1 MPINLSS
8 YTSVETGLFVRIQ
21 VDEYRTGTSGSYT
34 SEVLK
39 FSDYIRPI
47 TIDSESYTGLG
58 RLLSISDSASELTP
72 SSGQLTIGLSGI
84 PNSSIA
90 EILNSKIKG
99 SPIEVWRVFFDP
111 VTGAQLSIT
120 GNPAGRFFGIVDN
133 YSLDEEFD
141 YDNRTSSNRII
152 MTCSSVITVLDNK
165 VTGRRTNPVDQK
177 FFYPSDLSMDRV
189 PNLKDSY
196 YNFGGPV

>member
-1 MPINLSS
+1 MTIDLSS
-8 YTSVETGLFVRIQ
+8 YDAVETGLFVRIQ
-21 VDEYRTGTSGSYT
+21 VDEYRTTAGGAYSA
-34 SEVLK
+34 EVLK

-58 RLLSISDSASELTP
+58 RLVGISSSSSELT
-72 SSGQLTIGLSGI
+72 SSTGQLTISLSGI

-90 EILNSKIKG
+90 EIINSKIKG
-99 SPIEVWRVFFDP
+99 SPVEVWRVFFNP
-111 VTGAQLSIT
+111 ITGAQLSIT
-120 GNPAGRFFGIVDN
+120 GNPVGRFFGIVDN
-133 YSLDEEFD
+133 YSLDEEYD
-141 YDNRTSSNRII
+141 YDSRTSSNRITL
-152 MTCSSVITVLDNK
+152 TCSSVITVLDNK

-177 FFYPSDLSMDRV
+177 FFYPTDVSMDRV

>member
-1 MPINLSS
+1 MPINLSA
-8 YTSVETGLFVRIQ
+8 YNSVETGLFVRIQ
-21 VDEYRTGTSGSYT
+21 VDEYRTTSSGSYT

-58 RLLSISDSASELTP
+58 RLLSISSSVSELTP
-72 SSGQLTIGLSGI
+72 STGSLTISLSGI
-84 PNSSIA
+84 PNTSIA
-90 EILNSKIKG
+90 EIVNSKIKG
-99 SPIEVWRVFFDP
+99 SPIEVWRVFFNP
-111 VTGAQLSIT
+111 TTGAQLSIS

-133 YSLDEEFD
+133 YSLDEEYD
-141 YDNRTSSNRII
+141 YDNRESSNRIT

>member
-1 MPINLSS
+1 MAIDLSS
-8 YTSVETGLFVRIQ
+8 YRSVETGLFVRIQ
-21 VDEYRTGTSGSYT
+21 VDEYRTTPSGGYT

-47 TIDSESYTGLG
+47 TIDGESYTGLG
-58 RLLSISDSASELTP
+58 RLLSLSSSASELSTTN
-72 SSGQLTIGLSGI
+72 QTLTLGLSGI

-90 EILNSKIKG
+90 EIVNSKIKG
-99 SPIEVWRVFFDP
+99 SPVEVWRVFFNP
-111 VTGAQLSIT
+111 VTGAQLAIT

-141 YDNRTSSNRII
+141 YDSRESSNRIT
-152 MTCSSVITVLDNK
+152 MTCNSILSVLDNK
-165 VTGRRTNPVDQK
+165 ITGRRTNPIDQK
-177 FFYPSDLSMDRV
+177 LFYPTDVSMDRV

>member
-1 MPINLSS
+1 MPIDLSS
-8 YTSVETGLFVRIQ
+8 YRSVETGLFVRIQ
-21 VDEYRTGTSGSYT
+21 VDEYRTTPAGSYT

-47 TIDSESYTGLG
+47 TIDGEDYTGLG
-58 RLLSISDSASELTP
+58 RLMSISASSSELTP
-72 SSGQLTIGLSGI
+72 SNSSLTISLSGI
-84 PNSSIA
+84 PNTSIA
-90 EILNSKIKG
+90 EIVNSKIKG
-99 SPIEVWRVFFDP
+99 SPVEVWRVFFNP
-111 VTGAQLSIT
+111 VTGEQLAIA

-141 YDNRTSSNRII
+141 YDSRSSTNRIT
-152 MTCSSVITVLDNK
+152 MTCSSVISVLDNK
-165 VTGRRTNPVDQK
+165 VAGRRTNPVDQK